1 MKLSRF
7 KPVLILTLFT
17 IFVAAC
23 SQTPSTSSTSSQSQP
38 AASSTAASTPEAAS
52 STETAPSTES
62 QSSVAV
68 DEAKVEE
75 IMKQFKGKTPD
86 KVVTVSVS
94 ISELLNELGVIP
106 VGVPTT
112 SSQLPAAFDQ
122 VPRIGS
128 SHQPDLEQIAKLQPD
143 FVLGPAS
150 IKDNLDKLFKSASLP
165 SAYLPADSLD
175 ELKLSMVTLGRLFKK
190 EDKAEAFLQQ
200 FNEKENAVIE
210 KTKGKEAPSVMILFG
225 SAESLMF
232 MNENTYT
239 GSLVKKLGASNV
251 VTDVLK
257 LKETYIPL
265 NMESIV
271 AANPDVILL
280 VAHGDP
286 AAVAKKF
293 EEDTKKNGA
302 WEKLD
307 AFKNDKLIALD
318 YSLFGIASI
327 VKAPEA
333 YEEMFK
339 ILYN

>member
-1 MKLSRF
+1 MKLSIF
-7 KPVLILTLFT
+7 KPALVLTLFAV
-17 IFVAAC
+17 IISAC
-23 SQTPSTSSTSSQSQP
+23 SQTPASNSETLQSAAPTPAVSSK
-38 AASSTAASTPEAAS
+38 E
-52 STETAPSTES
+52 TEVKTES
-62 QSSVAV
+62 SVMV
-68 DEAKVEE
+68 DETKVQELLA
-75 IMKQFKGKTPD
+75 QFEGKTPE

-94 ISELLNELGVIP
+94 ISELLNELGVVP
-106 VGVPTT
+106 AGVPTT
-112 SSQLPAAFDQ
+112 NSTLPAAFDQ

-128 SHQPDLEQIAKLQPD
+128 SHQPDLEQIAKLEPD
-143 FVLGPAS
+143 FVLAPSS
-150 IKDNLDKLFKSASLP
+150 IKDNLEKVFQSATLP
-165 SAYLPADSLD
+165 SAYLPADSLE
-175 ELKLSMVTLGRLFKK
+175 ELKVSLVALGRLFKQ

-200 FNEKENAVIE
+200 FSEKENAVLE
-210 KTKGKEAPSVMILFG
+210 ATKGKEAPSVMILFG

-232 MNENTYT
+232 MNEDTYT

-265 NMESIV
+265 NMENIV
-271 AANPDVILL
+271 AANPDIILL

-286 AAVAKKF
+286 NAVAKKF

-318 YSLFGIASI
+318 YNLFGIASI
-327 VKAPEA
+327 TKAPEA
-333 YEEMFK
+333 YEDLLK